1 MENYTERLEYLVNL
15 KKKEP
20 NKLERDEFENAWTKY
35 VKQDGFTSDAERYL
49 YMGLRFCSAK
59 PFKEYMKTQDMMECL
74 NSLYRGKLF
83 GDNCVSTIQIL
94 FHLLAFSINEFP
106 DRLDVIISLIKH
118 IPSALM
124 NKEGKVYGQADRVIK
139 KYFLDELK
147 TNAELPAFALL
158 IDNGL
163 NANTALNFAKKLETI
178 INGMDSQNFSR
189 RCKENIAKIALWI
202 NPPKEEKSDEAAVDS
217 VVDTVTISVGTEEV
231 TSEEVAIEQTN
242 ATEKSASESDSSEE
256 SMENTDT
263 VSEENVDVQTYI
275 DEIAKLKKE
284 ITELTTSYNTACT
297 GLSNCKSENDHLK
310 KKVETLEK
318 ELECARREDADNH
331 RVISELRTNEAVM
344 KNTLGTLEQ
353 DLAAKDQEIA
363 QRIEL
368 IDMLRRDRSKQ
379 SDESQ
384 KRIAS
389 KLRSYYADY
398 VDAQGLEMS
407 VDLGENMRDQLG
419 DVFKILMS
427 AGISVK

>member
-35 VKQDGFTSDAERYL
+35 VKQEGFTSNAERYL
-49 YMGLRFCSAK
+49 YTGLRFCSAK

-74 NSLYRGKLF
+74 NSLYSGKLF
-83 GDNCVSTIQIL
+83 GDNCASTIQIL
-94 FHLLAFSINEFP
+94 FHLLAFSINEFS

-147 TNAELPAFALL
+147 TNVELPAFTLL

-163 NANTALNFAKKLETI
+163 NAKTALNFAKKLETI
-178 INGMDSQNFSR
+178 INGMDSENFSR
-189 RCKENIAKIALWI
+189 RCKENIAKTALWV
-202 NPPKEEKSDEAAVDS
+202 NPPKVEESDETA
-217 VVDTVTISVGTEEV
+217 VDTVEDTVIISADT
-231 TSEEVAIEQTN
+231 EEVAIEGEN
-242 ATEKSASESDSSEE
+242 VTEESVSESDSSQE
-256 SMENTDT
+256 SVEKTDT
-263 VSEENVDVQTYI
+263 ATEENIDVQTYI
-275 DEIAKLKKE
+275 AEIAKLKKE
-284 ITELTTSYNTACT
+284 ITELTASFNTVSSE
-297 GLSNCKSENDHLK
+297 LSNYKAENDYLK
-310 KKVETLEK
+310 RKVATLEK
-318 ELECARREDADNH
+318 ELECAKKEDAENH
-331 RVISELRTNEAVM
+331 KVISELRTNET
-344 KNTLGTLEQ
+344 TLRTTLSTLEQ
-353 DLAAKDQEIA
+353 DLSAKDQEIS

-368 IDMLRRDRSKQ
+368 IEMLRRDRSKQ

-419 DVFKILMS
+419 EVFKILMS